1 MKTVHRFAP
10 LGLLSISLL
19 VSSIPPAPECSAAP
33 GEPLIARR
41 LLAPDPPTAPDPA
54 DGWSW
59 DTVAADLRFD
69 LETRRG
75 TARLTLAPPAVLPA
89 FPVPDV
95 WLAVGDLTVEG
106 VEGPAG
112 PLAFRVTR
120 QPRIGRRLEVTLPPG
135 GPGPRTLEIR
145 YRFETHQ
152 DFDGLLP
159 NGATLL
165 WPYHCGNLF
174 PCDPDPGDGFRLDLS
189 VEGLAEGDVLVAP
202 DEIPADGPPYMPAF
216 AVGDYSYR
224 SLGTTGA
231 GTEVGVWTLPGVR
244 QSTLLGATDLVAVFD
259 WYETTYGPYLFGD
272 RVASVIVDW
281 PQGGFGGMEHHP
293 FWHISRGSA
302 GDRVTHAHEA
312 AHGWFGNGVR
322 LRCWEDFVL
331 SEGVATYLAARAL
344 EAVRGPAEGEL
355 IWRVYRR
362 DLEEAV
368 AAGDTEAWPST
379 CNEIDILRHPIWSQI
394 PYLKGAFFLR
404 AVEAEVG
411 RPALDGALR
420 ELYRKHAGEAAT
432 MAELLATIRQ
442 GTGFDPGELAES
454 WLHSRGIPE
463 D

>member
-1 MKTVHRFAP
+1 MSPVYRIPA
-10 LGLLSISLL
+10 LVLLSILLL
-19 VSSIPPAPECSAAP
+19 VIPAPPVPECSAAP
-33 GEPLIARR
+33 GGPVTARR
-41 LLAPDPPTAPDPA
+41 LLAPDPPTAPDPS
-54 DGWSW
+54 DGWVW
-59 DTVAADLRFD
+59 DTVTTDLRFD

-75 TARLTLAPPAVLPA
+75 TVRLTLAPPATPPSSPL
-89 FPVPDV
+89 PDV
-95 WLAVGDLTVEG
+95 WLAVGDLTVEA
-106 VEGPAG
+106 VEAPAG

-120 QPRIGRRLEVTLPPG
+120 QPQIGRRLEVTLPPG

-159 NGATLL
+159 NGVTFL
-165 WPYHCGNLF
+165 WPYYCGNLF
-174 PCDPDPGDGFRLDLS
+174 PCDPDPGDGFRFDLS
-189 VEGLAEGDVLVAP
+189 VEGLGEGVVLVAP
-202 DEIPADGPPYMPAF
+202 EELPADGPPYMPAF
-216 AVGDYSYR
+216 AVGDYTWR

-231 GTEVGVWTLPGVR
+231 GTEVGVWTLPGIR
-244 QSTLLGATDLVAVFD
+244 QSTFLGATDLVAVFD
-259 WYETTYGPYLFGD
+259 WYETTYGPYRFGD

-281 PQGGFGGMEHHP
+281 PRGGFGGMEHHP

-344 EAVRGPAEGEL
+344 EAVRGAAEGEL
-355 IWRVYRR
+355 IWRTYRR
-362 DLEEAV
+362 DLEDAV
-368 AAGDTEAWPST
+368 AAGDTVAWPAT

-411 RPALDGALR
+411 RAALDGALR
-420 ELYRKHAGEAAT
+420 EFYLEHAGEAAT
-432 MAELLATIRQ
+432 TAELLATIRRR
-442 GTGFDPGELAES
+442 TGFDPGELAES
-454 WLHSRGIPE
+454 WLRGRGLPE